1 MATTIVTIAG
11 MAKERPS
18 LRNMGGVEAG
28 ARVRDEGEDEVE
40 GEGAAEGA
48 IETVVSDIEG
58 TETRESGILCYI
70 YNILIIFIIIINIY
84 ITFVCFDCFE
94 SDLSSDFCVCDSPH
108 CTLDVLC
115 ASTTIKD
122 ANGYSPIFVS
132 GLGYILCQIYACVY
146 FYEIKTIFVF
156 FSCVNFLL
164 HLFCC
169 FIRRM

>member
-1 MATTIVTIAG
+1 MATTIATIAG

-48 IETVVSDIEG
+48 IETVVSNIEG
-58 TETRESGILCYI
+58 TEARESGFLCYI
-70 YNILIIFIIIINIY
+70 YHILIIFIITIKHY
-84 ITFVCFDCFE
+84 FSFVCYDCFE
-94 SDLSSDFCVCDSPH
+94 SDLSSDFLCVCDSPH

-122 ANGYSPIFVS
+122 AMDIHR
-132 GLGYILCQIYACVY
+132 
-146 FYEIKTIFVF
+146 
-156 FSCVNFLL
+156 FLL
-164 HLFCC
+164 AGMAIYYVKFMLAYI
-169 FIRRM
+169 FIK